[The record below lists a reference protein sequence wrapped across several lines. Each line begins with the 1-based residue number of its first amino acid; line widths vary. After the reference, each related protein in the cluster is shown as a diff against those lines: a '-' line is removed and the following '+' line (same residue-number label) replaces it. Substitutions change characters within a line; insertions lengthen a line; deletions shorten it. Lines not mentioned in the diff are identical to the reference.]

1 MAPPNRNSAALRGG
15 EERPDVMTRNILYLI
30 IGLLLAGVV
39 VVGYLYYQEREEN
52 GFEVEIDNQ
61 GIDIEG
67 N

>member
-1 MAPPNRNSAALRGG
+1 
-15 EERPDVMTRNILYLI
+15 MTRNVLYLI
-30 IGLLLAGVV
+30 IGLLLAGV

>member
-1 MAPPNRNSAALRGG
+1 
-15 EERPDVMTRNILYLI
+15 MTRNVLYLI